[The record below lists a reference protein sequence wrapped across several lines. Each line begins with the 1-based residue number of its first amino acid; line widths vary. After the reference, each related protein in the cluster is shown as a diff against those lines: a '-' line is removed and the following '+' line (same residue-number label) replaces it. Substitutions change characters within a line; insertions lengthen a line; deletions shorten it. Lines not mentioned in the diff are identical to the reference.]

1 MITTPGE
8 TSPDRQDLRYLV
20 GFGLT
25 YKLSREVQ
33 IKGEARREW
42 LHSNVPGNDYTA
54 DVFLLGLRF
63 QR

>member
-1 MITTPGE
+1 
-8 TSPDRQDLRYLV
+8 LRYLV

-42 LHSNVPGNDYTA
+42 LRSNVPGNDYTA